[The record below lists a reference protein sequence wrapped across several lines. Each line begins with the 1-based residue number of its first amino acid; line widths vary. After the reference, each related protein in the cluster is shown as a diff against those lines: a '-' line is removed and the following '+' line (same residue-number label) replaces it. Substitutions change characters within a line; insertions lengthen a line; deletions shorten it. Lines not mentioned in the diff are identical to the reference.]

1 MFKAYRL
8 PYVVHP
14 QRLLGFLTVW
24 FTQVCIRCILNFK
37 NTSGHFHVS
46 SILVFLS
53 IGIELRWLM
62 MTDNENT
69 RTQDR
74 ARTHIEKR
82 PQAPSVK
89 TVIIGY
95 WWNRFGK
102 GPSAYLCLRSGKRNF
117 FYIQRVFVAL
127 SSVANYRSTV
137 CWSLEHLW
145 LGILFKLVWIHSPLN
160 ARFFPAC
167 SWKLSFSSAFDASS
181 ISRTHLGTFMCPL
194 YLCSWVLEL
203 NKKHPQL
210 KL

>member
-1 MFKAYRL
+1 MTHCMEGNIRKRHNRGTLSENEKFKAYRL
-8 PYVVHP
+8 PYVVRP

-24 FTQVCIRCILNFK
+24 FTQVCIRCILKFK

-74 ARTHIEKR
+74 TRTHIEKR
-82 PQAPSVK
+82 PKAPSVK

-102 GPSAYLCLRSGKRNF
+102 GSSQWRSKSAPGPYAKNLYGPPKWYGL
-117 FYIQRVFVAL
+117 Q
-127 SSVANYRSTV
+127 
-137 CWSLEHLW
+137 
-145 LGILFKLVWIHSPLN
+145 LG
-160 ARFFPAC
+160 
-167 SWKLSFSSAFDASS
+167 
-181 ISRTHLGTFMCPL
+181 
-194 YLCSWVLEL
+194 
-203 NKKHPQL
+203 
-210 KL
+210 